1 MRVQP
6 TRPRCRTCAPR
17 ILLTDMRHDQACDR
31 VRTRSGILVACFCA
45 LLLLACRITDRG
57 NAETWA
63 IGSIVAVHAAEDR
76 FHSLSGRYGT
86 LGELGSAEGNLI
98 GRDLAEGSSHGYYFV
113 VSVTKAG
120 YVVHANPY
128 PWAEGARRSFYSDE
142 TRVIWQNWSGQSA
155 SSRDEQ
161 LR

>member
-1 MRVQP
+1 
-6 TRPRCRTCAPR
+6 
-17 ILLTDMRHDQACDR
+17 
-31 VRTRSGILVACFCA
+31 LVACFCA
-45 LLLLACRITDRG
+45 LLLLACRITDKG

-120 YVVHANPY
+120 YVVP
-128 PWAEGARRSFYSDE
+128 PTRTLGRKVPGDRSTLMRLESYGRIGQD
-142 TRVIWQNWSGQSA
+142 RVP
-155 SSRDEQ
+155 
-161 LR
+161 LRAMNS